1 MALSDGVGVYRPM
14 TVVHGS
20 PLLPPPGTIMKKRI
34 LPSPLCVSLSFALT
48 LGLSSQLMAAERQAS
63 FAVTQ
68 QQMQSLAI
76 RTEALQ
82 RDAAPVVLSLPAQ
95 VTVPMNRQQM
105 ISAPLAGLAVQ
116 LFVQPNQAVKQGA
129 PLLRIVSQELGPLQL
144 QLMQAD
150 SRTRLARL
158 AAQRERTLF
167 DEGIIARRRVQE
179 ADAALA
185 DNEAV
190 LRQARAALGLAGMSA
205 ASISRVL
212 ASGKLDDGVTLHAA
226 QAGVVTSINVKPGQ
240 RVDPAMALLQL
251 AQIDRL
257 ILEIQAPATEASNW
271 RVGSKLTVLGRTG
284 TASIVSIS
292 PVVTPDSQ
300 TVAIRAELGTG
311 SDLRPGEFITA
322 QLPLTSNSESWDV
335 PLAALAHDG
344 AGVYVFVRGADSF
357 EARKVRQISAAGQRV
372 RIAGSLKA
380 GELIAVSGVVA
391 LKGSWLGEKG
401 GD

>member
-150 SRTRLARL
+150 SRTRLSRL

-205 ASISRVL
+205 QSISRVL

-226 QAGVVTSINVKPGQ
+226 QAGVVTNINVKPGQ

-251 AQIDRL
+251 AQIDHL

-292 PVVTPDSQ
+292 PLVTPDSQ
-300 TVAIRAELGTG
+300 TVAIRAELGAG

-322 QLPLTSNSESWDV
+322 QLPLISNSESWDV
-335 PLAALAHDG
+335 PLAALAHVG
-344 AGVYVFVRGADSF
+344 TAAYVFVRGVDHF

-372 RIAGSLKA
+372 RIAGPLKA

>member
-1 MALSDGVGVYRPM
+1 
-14 TVVHGS
+14 
-20 PLLPPPGTIMKKRI
+20 MKKRI
-34 LPSPLCVSLSFALT
+34 LLSPLCMSLSIALT
-48 LGLSSQLMAAERQAS
+48 LGLSSHLMAAERQAI

-95 VTVPMNRQQM
+95 VTVPANRQQI

-150 SRTRLARL
+150 SRTKLSRL
-158 AAQRERTLF
+158 AAQRERALF

-179 ADAALA
+179 AEAALA

-205 ASISRVL
+205 PSITRVL

-226 QAGVVTSINVKPGQ
+226 QAGVVTSIDVKPGQ

-257 ILEIQAPATEASNW
+257 ILEIQAPAAEASNW
-271 RVGSKLTVLGRTG
+271 RVGSKLTLLGRTG
-284 TASIVSIS
+284 NASIASIS
-292 PVVTPDSQ
+292 PLVTPDSQ
-300 TVAIRAELGTG
+300 TVAIRAELDAG
-311 SDLRPGEFITA
+311 SDLRPGEFIMV
-322 QLPLTSNSESWDV
+322 QLPLPGNKDSWDV
-335 PLAALAHDG
+335 PLAALAHEG
-344 AGVYVFVRGADSF
+344 AGVYVFVRGADGF

-401 GD
+401 GE

>member
-1 MALSDGVGVYRPM
+1 
-14 TVVHGS
+14 
-20 PLLPPPGTIMKKRI
+20 MKKRI
-34 LPSPLCVSLSFALT
+34 LLPPLCVSLSFVLT
-48 LGLSSQLMAAERQAS
+48 LACSTRSVAADRPAI

-76 RTEALQ
+76 RTQPLQ

-95 VTVPMNRQQM
+95 VTVPANRQQM

-150 SRTRLARL
+150 SRTKLSRL
-158 AAQRERTLF
+158 AAQRERALF

-179 ADAALA
+179 AEAALTE
-185 DNEAV
+185 NEAV

-240 RVDPAMALLQL
+240 RVDPAMALLEL

-257 ILEIQAPATEASNW
+257 ILEIQAPAAEAANW
-271 RVGSKLTVLGRTG
+271 RVGSKLTLLGRTG

-300 TVAIRAELGTG
+300 TVAIRAELGAG

-322 QLPLTSNSESWDV
+322 QLPLTSDNTSWDV

-344 AGVYVFVRGADSF
+344 AAVYVFVRGADSF

-380 GELIAVSGVVA
+380 GELIAVAGVVA

>member
-1 MALSDGVGVYRPM
+1 
-14 TVVHGS
+14 
-20 PLLPPPGTIMKKRI
+20 
-34 LPSPLCVSLSFALT
+34 
-48 LGLSSQLMAAERQAS
+48 MAAERQAS

-116 LFVQPNQAVKQGA
+116 LFVQPNQAVKQGG

-158 AAQRERTLF
+158 AAQRERALF

-205 ASISRVL
+205 QSISRVL

-226 QAGVVTSINVKPGQ
+226 Q
-240 RVDPAMALLQL
+240 
-251 AQIDRL
+251 
-257 ILEIQAPATEASNW
+257 
-271 RVGSKLTVLGRTG
+271 
-284 TASIVSIS
+284 
-292 PVVTPDSQ
+292 
-300 TVAIRAELGTG
+300 
-311 SDLRPGEFITA
+311 
-322 QLPLTSNSESWDV
+322 
-335 PLAALAHDG
+335 
-344 AGVYVFVRGADSF
+344 
-357 EARKVRQISAAGQRV
+357 
-372 RIAGSLKA
+372 
-380 GELIAVSGVVA
+380 
-391 LKGSWLGEKG
+391 
-401 GD
+401 